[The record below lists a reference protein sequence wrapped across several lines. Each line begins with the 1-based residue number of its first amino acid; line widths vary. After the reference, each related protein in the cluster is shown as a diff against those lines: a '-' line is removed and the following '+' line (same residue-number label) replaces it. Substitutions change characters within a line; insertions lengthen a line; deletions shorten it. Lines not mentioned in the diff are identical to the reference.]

1 MRALRS
7 AEPRSIK
14 PYPRLLLV
22 PAVLALALIV
32 LPLVGLLARS
42 DLSRFGELITSA
54 SALDA
59 LELSL
64 RTAVASTVLCVVF
77 GVPLAFVLARGR
89 FPGLRFVRSLVLL
102 PLVLPPVVGGLA
114 LLYSLGRGGF
124 LGQAIDFGFGVSVPF
139 TPVAVVL
146 AQTFV
151 AMPFLVVGLEG
162 AIRGN
167 GQRYELVAGTLGAG
181 PWTVFRRVTL
191 PLLVP
196 AIGSSVVLCFA
207 RALGEFGATI
217 TFAGSLQGVTRT
229 LPLQIYLAN
238 ETDVDG
244 AVALSILLVLLAI
257 VVIVITRPKAL
268 S

>member
-1 MRALRS
+1 MRASRS
-7 AEPRSIK
+7 AEPQTVR
-14 PYPRLLLV
+14 YPRLLVV
-22 PAVLALALIV
+22 PALLALALIV
-32 LPLVGLLARS
+32 LPLVGLLTRS
-42 DLSRFGELITSA
+42 DLTRFGELITTR

-59 LELSL
+59 LGLSL
-64 RTAVASTVLCVVF
+64 RTAVIATALCFVL
-77 GVPLAFVLARGR
+77 GMPLAFVLARGR
-89 FPGLRFVRSLVLL
+89 FPGLRLLRSVVLL

-114 LLYSLGRGGF
+114 LLYTLGDAGF
-124 LGQAIDFGFGVSVPF
+124 LGAVLDFGFGVKVPF
-139 TPVAVVL
+139 TTAAVVL

-162 AIRGN
+162 AIRAG
-167 GQRYELVAGTLGAG
+167 GQRYEAVAATLGAG
-181 PWTVFRRVTL
+181 PWTALRRVTL
-191 PLLVP
+191 PLLLP

-217 TFAGSLQGVTRT
+217 TFAGSLQGSTRT

-244 AVALSILLVLLAI
+244 AVALSILLVLLAV
-257 VVIVITRPKAL
+257 VVIVVTRPKAL